1 MGLPAAAPGPL
12 EVAEPVAVKLP
23 VERAHG
29 ASGLRDMVE
38 RRRSGHVLG
47 RPLPRHFQQ
56 RLRFV
61 TFEALELG
69 DLRSCELVCHVAP
82 GLGGVVG
89 CGHGVQSVRP
99 DRCWRESKVTSWV
112 YRGTLPHSTTGRCG

>member
-1 MGLPAAAPGPL
+1 MPRTWLSSPG
-12 EVAEPVAVKLP
+12 
-23 VERAHG
+23 
-29 ASGLRDMVE
+29 
-38 RRRSGHVLG
+38 
-47 RPLPRHFQQ
+47 
-56 RLRFV
+56 LRFV